1 MMLYHL
7 DSPDTFT
14 IPHWTEIYVIITVS
28 TMFCEEIRK
37 VKILIIFISIQ
48 YLYSLM
54 KLYVQ
59 YKTRML
65 EQWGSTGSTLLTVST
80 NIFYILPYFLFYLGL
95 GFRYRGYTE
104 DILTTARFVLYF
116 SYFII
121 DSFIIELFGHMI
133 LNCGTLYHLNLL

>member
-37 VKILIIFISIQ
+37 VIILVIVFFCIQHFYSSIQ
-48 YLYSLM
+48 LYHE
-54 KLYVQ
+54 

-65 EQWGSTGSTLLTVST
+65 ELWGSTGSTLLTFST

-95 GFRYRGYTE
+95 AFRYRGYNE

-116 SYFII
+116 GYFII
-121 DSFIIELFGHMI
+121 DNFIIELFGHMI
-133 LNCGTLYHLNLL
+133 LNYGI